1 MVIASQAHSE
11 LECLHAGI
19 QLQRNESRFEF
30 SLEMKKITPAIGCS
44 NRYCQ
49 YSVSFYF
56 EAL

>member
-19 QLQRNESRFEF
+19 LLQRNEFRFEF

-49 YSVSFYF
+49 YSVSF
-56 EAL
+56 LL